1 MNHFIYNGKI
11 LKDGSPVA
19 GAGNR
24 GLRYG
29 DGVFETMKMLDG
41 KLQLENEHF
50 ARLWKGMV
58 TLGFDI
64 PKHFSPEQLSTL
76 LLTLAQKN
84 GHAAAAR
91 VRLQVFRGDGGL
103 YDAASHH
110 PHYTI
115 QTWAL
120 PEGNGQ
126 LNSNGLLVGFYR
138 DAVKSC
144 DTLANLKHNNFL
156 PYVMAALHAKKEK
169 WNDALLLNSSGHVC
183 DSTIANLFIVKNEQ
197 VFTPALNQGCVAGVM
212 RRQVIHQL
220 KDGPLAVTERAI
232 SPEEILQADEVFL
245 TNSIQYIR
253 WVKSIENAAYGN
265 STIQKI
271 YAALLPTI
279 A

>member
-1 MNHFIYNGKI
+1 MKE
-11 LKDGSPVA
+11 GSPVI
-19 GAGNR
+19 GADNR

-29 DGVFETMKMLDG
+29 DGVFETIKMMDG
-41 KLQLENEHF
+41 KLQLEDEHF

-64 PKHFSPEQLSTL
+64 PKHFSPGQLSAL
-76 LLTLAQKN
+76 LLTLAEKN
-84 GHAAAAR
+84 GHAPAAR

-103 YDAASHH
+103 YDASNHQ
-110 PHYTI
+110 PHYII

-126 LNSNGLLVGFYR
+126 LNSNGLSVGFYR

-169 WNDALLLNSSGHVC
+169 WNDALLLNNSGNLC
-183 DSTIANLFIVKNEQ
+183 DSTIANLFMVKNERL
-197 VFTPALNQGCVAGVM
+197 FTPAPDQGCVAGVM
-212 RRQVIHQL
+212 RRHVINQL
-220 KDGPLAVTERAI
+220 KDGPWAVTERAI
-232 SPEEILQADEVFL
+232 SPEELLQADEVFL

-253 WVKSIENAAYGN
+253 WVQRIENATYGN
-265 STIQKI
+265 AITQKI

-279 A
+279 V